1 MFGSR
6 IVKRVLYEQ
15 LSAIPAVTAVVG
27 TRIHYGANHPQ
38 NTALPALLYY
48 MEQADYGEGAITTE
62 SSEFLRE
69 ENFRFVVRVD
79 DTGNSDSR
87 IAPVAEAEIAAL
99 HGLTVDTTHN
109 GQNVMVTFAAI
120 GEVPMSPYDDG
131 GTRYQTLGTVYS
143 VELRR

>member
-6 IVKRVLYEQ
+6 IVKKVIYDV
-15 LSAIPAVTAVVG
+15 LSADADVTAVVG
-27 TRIHYGANHPQ
+27 GRIHYGANSPQ
-38 NTALPALLYY
+38 GTVLPALLYY
-48 MEQADYGEGAITTE
+48 VEMAEYPEGPVTTAIGESLHA
-62 SSEFLRE
+62 

-87 IAPVAEAEIAAL
+87 IAPAAEAQLKAL
-99 HGLTVDTTHN
+99 NGLEYITDDGV
-109 GQNVMVTFAAI
+109 QVLFAAI
-120 GEVPMSPYDDG
+120 GEVPMPPYDEG